1 MTVFNDGQIISYWGG
16 KTNRLPMKF
25 ILLKHDRTIG
35 QYTADKFMNKENY
48 LNIQTFYKK
57 LEKQ

>member
-1 MTVFNDGQIISYWGG
+1 MGALS
-16 KTNRLPMKF
+16 RLPMKF

-35 QYTADKFMNKENY
+35 QYTANEFMDKGNY

-57 LEKQ
+57 LEKH